1 MRVLGRRV
9 LIVVLATVGIGSSAL
24 AQSDAVVIS
33 GTELGVMS
41 TSQIQAR
48 IAELEKAYDSVKLA
62 GPRAGV
68 GISAILVPGG
78 ALTIGVGAAMRSIE
92 TTLLCPPSDPRCGD
106 PTAGSAAVVVVGV
119 LALVGGVVGVAMS
132 TRKLKR
138 RKEERSRIQFEIDR
152 LNVRCRP
159 CDVSLPLVRV
169 DHAAGACDTHVQLG
183 IALVED
189 GAGAGELY
197 VELLVGP
204 DVHRAVA

>member
-1 MRVLGRRV
+1 MRVLGRGV

-106 PTAGSAAVVVVGV
+106 PTAGSAAVVV
-119 LALVGGVVGVAMS
+119 GVAMS